1 MRSMCSGTRS
11 GDASWSSRTREQAAG
26 SITQTIRTEFDL
38 AAGGL
43 AAPPGASHER
53 VRHRARR
60 RCPPPVRR
68 GPHSPS
74 GGRRVARTVPRVLSQ
89 RLDALATELARG
101 ERDRRRSGTPEPA
114 AAGGPTDGN
123 DEEKEDE

>member
-11 GDASWSSRTREQAAG
+11 GDASWSLADGEQAAG
-26 SITQTIRTEFDL
+26 STPKRSAPSSDL

-68 GPHSPS
+68 TPLPS

-114 AAGGPTDGN
+114 AGGPTDGN